1 MIIPSYVSTVLNNL
15 KSSGFEAYAVGG
27 CVRDM
32 LMGKTPSDWDITTSA
47 RPFDTEKVF
56 GGYKT
61 IRTGMKHGT
70 ITVLIEGHHVEITTY
85 RIDGKYSDNR
95 RPDAV
100 TFTPNLAED
109 LARRDF
115 TVNAMAYSPD
125 SGIVDLFDG
134 QEDLKNKIIKCVG
147 NAEKRFTE
155 DALRIMRAL
164 RFAAVCGF
172 DIEPQTARALGA
184 CRHLL
189 RDISSER
196 IASELNKLLLAPNPA
211 TVLREYSHVISQIL
225 PEITPSIGFDQQNH
239 HHCFDVWEHTLC
251 ALENSAPK
259 LPVRLALLFHDL
271 AKPLCAT
278 RGMDGQLHFPRHPIL
293 GAELASDALRR
304 LKYDNKTRHAVKL
317 LVELHDSTISA
328 SKAYIKRMLKAMGQE
343 NFAMLLEVKKADNLA
358 KSPEYRRRYDGAL
371 RLEQLYNE
379 IIDKNECYCLDMLDV
394 NGSDLMEISDISG
407 TQIGNALD
415 YLLDMVIEGKCENEK
430 KALLRAF
437 KDNF

>member
-1 MIIPSYVSTVLNNL
+1 MIIPSYVLTVLNNL
-15 KSSGFEAYAVGG
+15 KSSGFEAYVVGG

-47 RPFDTEKVF
+47 HPLDTEKVF
-56 GGYKT
+56 GDYKT

-100 TFTPNLAED
+100 TFTPNLTED

-125 SGIVDLFDG
+125 SGIIDLFGG

-147 NAEKRFTE
+147 NAEKRFNE

-172 DIEPQTARALGA
+172 GIESETARALGT

-189 RDISSER
+189 ADISSER
-196 IASELNKLLLAPNPA
+196 IASELNKLLLAPNP
-211 TVLREYSHVISQIL
+211 VPILREYSHVISQIL
-225 PEITPSIGFDQQNH
+225 PEIISPTDFEHQN
-239 HHCFDVWEHTLC
+239 DMWEATLS
-251 ALENSAPK
+251 ALKNSSPI
-259 LPVRLALLFHDL
+259 LPVRLALLFHCRTGSLD
-271 AKPLCAT
+271 AT
-278 RGMDGQLHFPRHPIL
+278 QV
-293 GAELASDALRR
+293 AELASNALRR
-304 LKYDNKTRHAVKL
+304 LKYDNKTRLAVKL
-317 LVELHDSTISA
+317 LVALQNLEISTDKVHIKKFLKAIGQESFATLLELKKALSIHSISA
-328 SKAYIKRMLKAMGQE
+328 
-343 NFAMLLEVKKADNLA
+343 V
-358 KSPEYRRRYDGAL
+358 
-371 RLEQLYNE
+371 EQLYNE

-394 NGSDLMEISDISG
+394 NGSDLMEISNISG

-415 YLLDMVIEGKCENEK
+415 YLLDMVIEEKCENK
-430 KALLRAF
+430 KEALLRAF
-437 KDNF
+437 KEYCN